1 MVTTKYVSDSTK
13 QEVLEKV
20 RTNASMN
27 AMEKA
32 ILLIIEA
39 ENALARG
46 TKHYDVDGK
55 PLTSVLAIITALY
68 KYGRIQ
74 LEPAEGE
81 KHVIREIKSL

>member
-13 QEVLEKV
+13 QEILEKA
-20 RTNASMN
+20 RTDAPMN

-39 ENALARG
+39 EDALARG

-55 PLTSVLAIITALY
+55 PLTSVLAIITALSRD
-68 KYGRIQ
+68 GEI
-74 LEPAEGE
+74 LIEPTEGE
-81 KHVIREIKSL
+81 RHVIRKTKSL